1 MVIYFE
7 IFCLFPG
14 VMANATEERLTY
26 ETIQRIAC
34 TASLHGQYFFFSLTA
49 VNILLAITASLGNAV
64 ILVALQRETCL
75 HPPSK
80 LMFQGLTVT
89 DLCVGVVAQP
99 LFITQFSSATYHR
112 FQLCFTVLGI
122 NDVVGS
128 CLSGVSLLTLAAI
141 SVERLIALSL
151 GLKYR
156 QVREVITLNRTRL
169 VVVFIWILNISVNS
183 LRRFWRYFLF
193 SRVTSAVI
201 YSSLV
206 ISAFCY
212 LKIYLKL
219 RQHKNAMKDILHHN
233 KGVSQPMNIARFRK
247 TLSAALC
254 VQLTMIA
261 CYLSYGVVVGMV
273 RYSAS
278 LNVAVRLAITLVF
291 LNSSLNPILYCWKMH
306 GVRQEVMNILRPLS
320 CRIPRFRVARKSV
333 NISQRSGNSYPQ
345 ETSLT

>member
-1 MVIYFE
+1 M
-7 IFCLFPG
+7 
-14 VMANATEERLTY
+14 NATDAGPSY

-49 VNILLAITASLGNAV
+49 VNIVLAITASLGNAV
-64 ILVALQRETCL
+64 ILVALQKETSL

-99 LFITQFSSATYHR
+99 LFIIQFASATYHR

-156 QVREVITLNRTRL
+156 QVREVITLNRTR
-169 VVVFIWILNISVNS
+169 VVVMSIWILNISVNS
-183 LRRFWRYFLF
+183 LRRFWRYLLF
-193 SRVTSAVI
+193 SRLTSAVI

-212 LKIYLKL
+212 AAIYLRL
-219 RQHKNAMKDILHHN
+219 RQHKNATKDILQQGHRRN
-233 KGVSQPMNIARFRK
+233 QGGMNQPMNIARFRK
-247 TLSAALC
+247 TVSAALC
-254 VQLTMIA
+254 VQLTMVA
-261 CYLSYGVVVGMV
+261 CYLPYGIVVGMV
-273 RYSAS
+273 RCSPS
-278 LNVAVRLAITLVF
+278 LNIAVRLAITLVF
-291 LNSSLNPILYCWKMH
+291 LNSSLNPILYCWKIH
-306 GVRQEVMNILRPLS
+306 GVRQESMKILRTLS
-320 CRIPRFRVARKSV
+320 CRIPRFRGARKSL
-333 NISQRSGNSYPQ
+333 NISQISGNRNLQ
-345 ETSLT
+345 ETSL

>member
-1 MVIYFE
+1 
-7 IFCLFPG
+7 
-14 VMANATEERLTY
+14 MANATDDRITY

-49 VNILLAITASLGNAV
+49 VNILLAITATLGNAV
-64 ILVALQRETCL
+64 ILVALQRETSL
-75 HPPSK
+75 HRPSK

-89 DLCVGVVAQP
+89 DLCVGIVAQP
-99 LFITQFSSATYHR
+99 LFIIQFSSATYHR
-112 FQLCFTVLGI
+112 FQLCSTVLGT

-128 CLSGVSLLTLAAI
+128 CLSGVSMLTLAAI

-169 VVVFIWILNISVNS
+169 VLMFIWFLNISVNS

-219 RQHKNAMKDILHHN
+219 RQHRNAMKDILHQVHHN
-233 KGVSQPMNIARFRK
+233 REGMSQPMNIARFRK

-261 CYLSYGVVVGMV
+261 CYLPYGVVVGMV

-306 GVRQEVMNILRPLS
+306 GVREEAMNILRPLS
-320 CRIPRFRVARKSV
+320 CRIPRFRGARKSV

>member
-1 MVIYFE
+1 MNTTDDG
-7 IFCLFPG
+7 LS
-14 VMANATEERLTY
+14 Y

-34 TASLHGQYFFFSLTA
+34 TPSLHGQYFFFSITA
-49 VNILLAITASLGNAV
+49 VNIVLAITASLGNAV
-64 ILVALQRETCL
+64 ILVALQRETSL

-89 DLCVGVVAQP
+89 DLCVGFVAQP
-99 LFITQFSSATYHR
+99 LFVIQFTSATYRR

-156 QVREVITLNRTRL
+156 QVREVITLNRTR
-169 VVVFIWILNISVNS
+169 VVVISIWILNISVNS
-183 LRRFWRYFLF
+183 LRRFWKYLLF
-193 SRVTSAVI
+193 SRLTSAVI

-212 LKIYLKL
+212 LTIYLRL
-219 RQHKNAMKDILHHN
+219 RRHKNATKDIMQQGHRQSQRGMN
-233 KGVSQPMNIARFRK
+233 QPMNIARFRK
-247 TLSAALC
+247 TVSAALC

-261 CYLSYGVVVGMV
+261 CYLPYGIVVGMV
-273 RYSAS
+273 RCSPS
-278 LNVAVRLAITLVF
+278 LNVVVRLAITLVF
-291 LNSSLNPILYCWKMH
+291 LNSSLNPILYCWKIH
-306 GVRQEVMNILRPLS
+306 GVRQESMNILRTLS
-320 CRIPRFRVARKSV
+320 CRIPRFRGARKSL
-333 NISQRSGNSYPQ
+333 NISQISGNRNLQ
-345 ETSLT
+345 ETSL

>member
-1 MVIYFE
+1 
-7 IFCLFPG
+7 
-14 VMANATEERLTY
+14 MANSTDDKLSYER
-26 ETIQRIAC
+26 IQGIAC
-34 TASLHGQYFFFSLTA
+34 TPSLHGQFFFFSLTA

-64 ILVALQRETCL
+64 ILVALQRETSL

-80 LMFQGLTVT
+80 LMFQGLTIM

-99 LFITQFSSATYHR
+99 LFIIQFSSATYHR
-112 FQLCFTVLGI
+112 IQVCSTILGI

-156 QVREVITLNRTRL
+156 QVGEVITLNRTRL

-183 LRRFWRYFLF
+183 LRRFWMYFLF
-193 SRVTSAVI
+193 SSLTSAVI

-212 LKIYLKL
+212 LRIYLKL
-219 RQHKNAMKDILHHN
+219 RQHKNAMRDILHQEHHMR
-233 KGVSQPMNIARFRK
+233 GGMGQPMNIARFRK
-247 TLSAALC
+247 TVSAALC

-261 CYLSYGVVVGMV
+261 CYLPYGVVVGMV
-273 RYSAS
+273 RYSAT
-278 LNVAVRLAITLVF
+278 LNIAVRLAITLVF
-291 LNSSLNPILYCWKMH
+291 LNSSLNPILYCWKIH
-306 GVRQEVMNILRPLS
+306 GVRQEAMNILRSLS
-320 CRIPRFRVARKSV
+320 CGITRLRGARKSV
-333 NISQRSGNSYPQ
+333 NISQRPSNGYSQ